1 MILTLNEEQAN
12 LSAFHRFRMLTALS
26 PKVLRQGRDGEQA
39 EEPGMRC
46 VVCGDLIHNEEQE
59 DEDIW
64 RWAGGVCRR
73 YGTCLGASE
82 AWWVWGWCA
91 VRARTLAADFWTY
104 WRLSGALLETPGG
117 ILLQS
122 SRQKVIK
129 AWLRGLAIWSKWD
142 RWSESGDLL
151 WDYSSLFS
159 RV

>member
-64 RWAGGVCRR
+64 R
-73 YGTCLGASE
+73 
-82 AWWVWGWCA
+82 
-91 VRARTLAADFWTY
+91 
-104 WRLSGALLETPGG
+104 
-117 ILLQS
+117 
-122 SRQKVIK
+122 
-129 AWLRGLAIWSKWD
+129 
-142 RWSESGDLL
+142 
-151 WDYSSLFS
+151 
-159 RV
+159 